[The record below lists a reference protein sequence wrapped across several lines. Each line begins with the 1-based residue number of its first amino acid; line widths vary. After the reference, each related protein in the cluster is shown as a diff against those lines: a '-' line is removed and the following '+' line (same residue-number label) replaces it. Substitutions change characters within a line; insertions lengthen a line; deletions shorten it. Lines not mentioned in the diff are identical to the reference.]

1 MKNTSESE
9 ETSTDRPTPKLTVG
23 FWQTFLLTLF
33 GAAGFISM
41 VVDGPR
47 WLTYSG
53 LGLTVVV
60 LLWVIF
66 GRTNRAK

>member
-1 MKNTSESE
+1 MKNMSESE
-9 ETSTDRPTPKLTVG
+9 ESSTDSPTPKITVG
-23 FWQTFLLTLF
+23 FWQTFLLILSGTTGL
-33 GAAGFISM
+33 ISM

-53 LGLTVVV
+53 LGLTVVI

-66 GRTNRAK
+66 GRAKRAK